1 MTDRG
6 NPTPDAIANRPK
18 RRTLTLVG
26 GLVFAAGTLA
36 AGGGF
41 IDSMKAW
48 SDQGWSWGGSSSY
61 QLVHKYEDAAI
72 DLGRTGKESQL
83 VEQFNPQQVED
94 AYKQLD
100 AENNR
105 RNLDTLLA
113 VPGGMSAVIGAA
125 VVILNRR
132 KR

>member
-1 MTDRG
+1 
-6 NPTPDAIANRPK
+6 
-18 RRTLTLVG
+18 
-26 GLVFAAGTLA
+26 
-36 AGGGF
+36 
-41 IDSMKAW
+41 MKAW

-61 QLVHKYEDAAI
+61 ELVHKYEDAAI

-105 RNLDTLLA
+105 RNLDSLLA

-125 VVILNRR
+125 VVIINRR
-132 KR
+132 KS